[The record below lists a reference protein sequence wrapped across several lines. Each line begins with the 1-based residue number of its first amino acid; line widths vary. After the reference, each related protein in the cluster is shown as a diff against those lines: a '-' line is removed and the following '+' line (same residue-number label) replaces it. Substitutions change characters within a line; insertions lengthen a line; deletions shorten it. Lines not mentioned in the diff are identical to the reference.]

1 MTSPTNT
8 AGMEVVAW
16 RFKLAMY
23 YPWDVCLTD
32 PRCDTSDFD
41 AVEPLVTAASAQAI
55 IDRLKLAICGGEDV
69 PGSIALVTVGDCER
83 FCREAQA
90 QHGDLIDRAQ
100 AAEARV
106 AELEAAKWETKH
118 ADTMN
123 DLVAMGLARD
133 AAEARA
139 DRLADGITAAML
151 ILTPEPGDKSL
162 TEREKT
168 ARQLLAALQDQ
179 PK

>member
-1 MTSPTNT
+1 MSATYEHCGGCGAETPSERCIGCLHDFGSGPIGASPTNT
-8 AGMEVVAW
+8 AGLEVVRIVACH
-16 RFKLAMY
+16 LPGSDCPDTA
-23 YPWDVCLTD
+23 CLPITITAGD
-32 PRCDTSDFD
+32 LRSVY
-41 AVEPLVTAASAQAI
+41 AALVTAASAQA
-55 IDRLKLAICGGEDV
+55 R
-69 PGSIALVTVGDCER
+69 IAEL
-83 FCREAQA
+83 
-90 QHGDLIDRAQ
+90 
-100 AAEARV
+100 EARV
-106 AELEAAKWETKH
+106 AELEATKWEAQH

>member
-8 AGMEVVAW
+8 AGLEVVAW
-16 RFKLAMY
+16 ESCAPGSTEWHSF
-23 YPWDVCLTD
+23 TD
-32 PRCDTSDFD
+32 PAD
-41 AVEPLVTAASAQAI
+41 ATWWRERGYEVRALVTAASAQA
-55 IDRLKLAICGGEDV
+55 R
-69 PGSIALVTVGDCER
+69 IAEL
-83 FCREAQA
+83 
-90 QHGDLIDRAQ
+90 
-100 AAEARV
+100 EARV

-139 DRLADGITAAML
+139 DRLADGITAVML

>member
-8 AGMEVVAW
+8 AGLEVVAW
-16 RFKLAMY
+16 EYRFSDTR
-23 YPWDVCLTD
+23 PWHRTENPKTAEEERQDGSEVR
-32 PRCDTSDFD
+32 PY
-41 AVEPLVTAASAQAI
+41 AVTAASAQAA
-55 IDRLKLAICGGEDV
+55 IDGWVRWADERLQ
-69 PGSIALVTVGDCER
+69 
-83 FCREAQA
+83 EAQA
-90 QHGDLIDRAQ
+90 
-100 AAEARV
+100 
-106 AELEAAKWETKH
+106 ET
-118 ADTMN
+118 
-123 DLVAMGLARD
+123 LSAMKERD

>member
-1 MTSPTNT
+1 MSAKPTNT
-8 AGMEVVAW
+8 AGLEAAA
-16 RFKLAMY
+16 KLADHLRPFEHHAVGSLRIDMNE
-23 YPWDVCLTD
+23 V
-32 PRCDTSDFD
+32 RNVIAACDF
-41 AVEPLVTAASAQAI
+41 AASAQAA
-55 IDRLKLAICGGEDV
+55 IDGWVRWADERLQ
-69 PGSIALVTVGDCER
+69 
-83 FCREAQA
+83 EAQA
-90 QHGDLIDRAQ
+90 
-100 AAEARV
+100 
-106 AELEAAKWETKH
+106 ET
-118 ADTMN
+118 
-123 DLVAMGLARD
+123 LSAMKERD

>member
-1 MTSPTNT
+1 MTAPSPNT
-8 AGMEVVAW
+8 AGLEVVATVVSAHGDPESFGE
-16 RFKLAMY
+16 RTI
-23 YPWDVCLTD
+23 DVVANLSRIPYNTD
-32 PRCDTSDFD
+32 
-41 AVEPLVTAASAQAI
+41 LVTASSAQAA
-55 IDRLKLAICGGEDV
+55 IDE
-69 PGSIALVTVGDCER
+69 ER
-83 FCREAQA
+83 ATKEAARER
-90 QHGDLIDRAQ
+90 IDIEMARAQ

-106 AELEAAKWETKH
+106 AELEAAKWETRH